1 MTNDELQTQL
11 CHDLQKLSSRQAL
24 DTKIKQDNL
33 SASKAQLRHAKWLAW
48 EKAWDRQQEAE
59 DNYAYAQEVQKACP
73 CPYYATHVL
82 EAEYTVLKRAHS
94 VRRAQDAL
102 CVCCKG
108 SDLEEFCCKQIAVF
122 ESWGTDPA
130 MYELLQEQSRD
141 AWTERYF
148 GGVYCGIYLAGITY
162 PRPTPRAPP
171 PPLGIN
177 SGRVRFPDILPAADV
192 DDAMMEKECVVKFGA
207 L

>member
-1 MTNDELQTQL
+1 MFYSITKPPTLTTMTNDELQTQL

-122 ESWGTDPA
+122 ESWGPIPPCTSFSKNSLAMRGRKGTSAESTAESTWPA
-130 MYELLQEQSRD
+130 SRTHDLLHGHRHRRWGSIAVACASRI
-141 AWTERYF
+141 YF
-148 GGVYCGIYLAGITY
+148 QLLT
-162 PRPTPRAPP
+162 
-171 PPLGIN
+171 
-177 SGRVRFPDILPAADV
+177 
-192 DDAMMEKECVVKFGA
+192 
-207 L
+207 